1 MSAAVPSAQAQDD
14 GNYLFTA
21 GTFTC
26 TLNQDAAAAAVA
38 LAGAPAEESPQE
50 SAEESA
56 EELAQESAEESGQCG
71 RYRWYRTDIAR
82 TSCVRISSLAPERSG
97 ARARPTLE
105 DRPHDTLRCEYQT
118 EN

>member
-38 LAGAPAEESPQE
+38 LAAG
-50 SAEESA
+50 
-56 EELAQESAEESGQCG
+56 
-71 RYRWYRTDIAR
+71 
-82 TSCVRISSLAPERSG
+82 RSG
-97 ARARPTLE
+97 E
-105 DRPHDTLRCEYQT
+105 
-118 EN
+118 